1 MQEWHKDW
9 YLLRFS
15 QNHWRKLLSVLG
27 DSNVEFCCPMIHS
40 GRLRKDKKQCIR
52 HSVHPAFEGYVFVHF
67 NPEQIPVAV
76 FRRIPGAVD
85 FVRFGGDMQRISA
98 QTIRALRCAEAR
110 IIRSDSCVYECI
122 GVDEADVAKIIEI
135 YDTTSPLERASK
147 LMTLIHKSNIRK
159 ERKDAA

>member
-76 FRRIPGAVD
+76 FRRRGLTLNGTVSHVKD
-85 FVRFGGDMQRISA
+85 F
-98 QTIRALRCAEAR
+98 L
-110 IIRSDSCVYECI
+110 SD
-122 GVDEADVAKIIEI
+122 
-135 YDTTSPLERASK
+135 
-147 LMTLIHKSNIRK
+147 KS
-159 ERKDAA
+159 EYCGQ

>member
-27 DSNVEFCCPMIHS
+27 DSNVEFCCPMIHT

-76 FRRIPGAVD
+76 FRRMPGAMD
-85 FVRFGGDMQRISA
+85 FIRFGGVIKRISA
-98 QTIRALRCAEAR
+98 QTIQALRCAEAR
-110 IIRSDSCVYECI
+110 VLNSDCCSYECI
-122 GVDEADVAKIIEI
+122 GVNEVDVSQIIEI
-135 YDTTSPLERASK
+135 YDMTSPWERTSK
-147 LMTLIHKSNIRK
+147 LMALISKSNFNK
-159 ERKDAA
+159 EGKNAA